1 MKGRWFF
8 AFSDRA
14 ASSKSSFICLQSIHT
29 LIPSLSV
36 VEFFV
41 VVVVV
46 VVFPKDSLL
55 TGVVRP
61 LFILKWIYDRSVS
74 VHVVGSFHVVINTLI
89 TTFTNFVLH
98 N

>member
-1 MKGRWFF
+1 MLAEYTYAESFAQCCWFF
-8 AFSDRA
+8 
-14 ASSKSSFICLQSIHT
+14 
-29 LIPSLSV
+29 
-36 VEFFV
+36 